1 MKKLI
6 YIIIL
11 FFICQFVV
19 VFSSNIYGASTI
31 NAKNSN
37 NGFESIKIT
46 SPSALV
52 MDTESGRILFQKDG
66 YSKRSIASLTKILTA
81 IVVVENVKLDE
92 IVEVKTGSNSVG
104 GSTVGVKK
112 GDKITVRSLM
122 YGMLMESGN
131 DCAVALGEYV
141 GGSIEGFAGMMIDKA
156 KAIGAKD
163 SSFAN
168 PHGLDNEK
176 HYSTA
181 YDIALIARYALCNK
195 YINEIVGTDSIT
207 VRFGKVDKVFS
218 NTNRLLRTYSEAD
231 GIKTGFTN
239 GANRCVL
246 ASGSKGSTRL
256 ISVILG
262 AETTDK
268 RFNEAQTLLDYGLQN
283 YEVKDISKIM
293 NWYINIPVYKGNE
306 KYYSKYISKE
316 MKVAITKKEEDE
328 LYIKQ
333 ILVPII
339 NPPMQKG
346 NVIGSIDVMIGN
358 EKIYTETIYLDKDI
372 VKKGTE
378 DYFKSGI
385 KNMLKT
391 RLNLG

>member
-6 YIIIL
+6 YIFIL
-11 FFICQFVV
+11 FFVCLFTVI
-19 VFSSNIYGASTI
+19 FSCNVYGAE
-31 NAKNSN
+31 NSN
-37 NGFESIKIT
+37 NSFGGIKIT
-46 SPSALV
+46 ASSALV
-52 MDTESGRILFQKDG
+52 MDTESGRVLFQKDG
-66 YSKRSIASLTKILTA
+66 YNKRSIASLTKILTA

-92 IVEVKTGSNSVG
+92 IVEIKTGSNSVG
-104 GSTVGVKK
+104 GSTIGMKK
-112 GDKITVRSLM
+112 GDKISVRSLM

-131 DCAVALGEYV
+131 DCAVALGEYT
-141 GGSIEGFAGMMIDKA
+141 GGSIEKFAIMMTDKA
-156 KAIGAKD
+156 KSIGAKD

-181 YDIALIARYALCNK
+181 YDIALIARYALKNK
-195 YINEIVGTDSIT
+195 YINDIVGTDNIT
-207 VRFGKVDKVFS
+207 VRFGKVDKLFS
-218 NTNRLLRTYSEAD
+218 NTNRLLRTYTEAD

-246 ASGSKGSTRL
+246 ASGSKGSTRI

-268 RFNEAQTLLDYGLQN
+268 RFNEAQSLLDYGLQN

-316 MKVAITKKEEDE
+316 MKVAITKKEEE
-328 LYIKQ
+328 EIYIKQ
-333 ILVPII
+333 MLIPSIT
-339 NPPMQKG
+339 PPMKKG
-346 NVIGSIDVMIGN
+346 NIIGNIDVMIGN

-372 VKKGTE
+372 EKKGIKE
-378 DYFKSGI
+378 YFEFGV

-391 RLNLG
+391 RLNIG